1 MHETDFFNE
10 SQLNIEET
18 LSQRKFTNIADPEDA
33 IATFSE
39 CIESQATH
47 SHQPVPEHE
56 REKIPSPPFVEQI
69 IPNWQL
75 VKKARKAFREWR
87 KSPLYLPKRMGGGK
101 HVDG

>member
-1 MHETDFFNE
+1 MHETAFFNK

-18 LSQRKFTNIADPEDA
+18 LSQRNFTNIAGPEDA

-56 REKIPSPPFVEQI
+56 RDKKTSLLFVEQI
-69 IPNWQL
+69 MPNWQL

-87 KSPLYLPKRMGGGK
+87 KSQLYLPKRMGWK
-101 HVDG
+101 